1 MLDGL
6 GDKLWHR
13 VRGWV
18 EANANHVTLKFFA
31 DAAGEP
37 IEPYN
42 GYIRVYLSEGFL
54 AQQKTWGNKHF
65 PALHGGVSLTFV
77 GNQQAAFT
85 FFDRPPEAWT
95 TAGAQLDFPIT
106 PLVPFNGGTVEIEAA
121 LYQASVEGP
130 LATAV
135 SLVGGFA
142 SLMGPPL
149 AAAAAIADKVSSGL
163 DSLFAATGN
172 QPVLGLHY
180 TMIAPGGGGNVLR
193 PGYLAVIGT
202 PEAQLG
208 GTLSVDAGRLKID
221 KGAGAQLVT
230 GVDYLVVKVECRRER
245 DDWRLPELDVLIRT
259 AGESYIRGWK
269 DAFNDQRTDAIAR
282 AWNSTD
288 LAPGDRKRVALLVQQ
303 EIDGAKVLGA
313 VPGPERSI
321 DKIAAERLVDRTDPV
336 LEDLSLVKLLAT

>member
-1 MLDGL
+1 MIDGL
-6 GDKLWHR
+6 GNKLWHR

-18 EANANHVTLKFFA
+18 EANTKHVTLKFFPDPDG
-31 DAAGEP
+31 DA

-42 GYIRVYLSEGFL
+42 GYVRVWLSEGFL

-85 FFDRPPEAWT
+85 YFDRPPEAWT

-121 LYQASVEGP
+121 LYQVSVEGP

-149 AAAAAIADKVSSGL
+149 ASAAAIADKVSSGL
-163 DSLFAATGN
+163 DSLFAATGS
-172 QPVLGLHY
+172 QPVLALHY
-180 TMIAPGGGGNVLR
+180 TMIAAGGGGNVLR

-202 PEAQLG
+202 PEHQLG
-208 GTLSVDAGRLKID
+208 GPLSFKAGRLQID
-221 KGAGAQLVT
+221 KGAGPQLVT
-230 GVDYLVVKVECRRER
+230 GEDYLVIKVECRRER
-245 DDWRLPELDVLIRT
+245 DDWRLPELDGLIRA
-259 AGESYIRGWK
+259 AGESFIKGWR
-269 DAFNDQRTDAIAR
+269 DAFSGQRTEAIAR

-313 VPGPERSI
+313 VPGDDRKLE
-321 DKIAAERLVDRTDPV
+321 DIAPARLVAAADPV
-336 LEDLSLVKLLAT
+336 LEDLSLAKLLAM

>member
-1 MLDGL
+1 
-6 GDKLWHR
+6 
-13 VRGWV
+13 
-18 EANANHVTLKFFA
+18 
-31 DAAGEP
+31 
-37 IEPYN
+37 
-42 GYIRVYLSEGFL
+42 
-54 AQQKTWGNKHF
+54 
-65 PALHGGVSLTFV
+65 
-77 GNQQAAFT
+77 
-85 FFDRPPEAWT
+85 
-95 TAGAQLDFPIT
+95 
-106 PLVPFNGGTVEIEAA
+106 
-121 LYQASVEGP
+121 

-149 AAAAAIADKVSSGL
+149 ASAAAIADKVSSGL

-180 TMIAPGGGGNVLR
+180 TLIAAGGGGNVLR

-202 PEAQLG
+202 PEQQLG
-208 GTLSVDAGRLKID
+208 GTLSFDAGRLKID

-230 GVDYLVVKVECRRER
+230 GEDYLVVRVECRRDR
-245 DDWRLPELDVLIRT
+245 DNWRLPEFDTLIRA
-259 AGESYIRGWK
+259 AGESFIKGWQ
-269 DAFNDQRTDAIAR
+269 DAFSSQRTEAIAR

-288 LAPGDRKRVALLVQQ
+288 LAPGDRIRVALLVQQ

-336 LEDLSLVKLLAT
+336 LEDLSLAKLLAM